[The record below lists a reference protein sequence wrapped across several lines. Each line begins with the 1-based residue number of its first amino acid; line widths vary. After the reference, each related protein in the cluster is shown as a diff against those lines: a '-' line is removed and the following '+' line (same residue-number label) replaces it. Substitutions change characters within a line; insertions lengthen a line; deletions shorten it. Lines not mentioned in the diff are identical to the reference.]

1 MSLRDYYAD
10 EELFVA
16 RTCGRDDGTGPCDEV
31 LVGDDKCPCHDE
43 EEAMEDRLDRE
54 PWLSAQAQHLP
65 DERGG
70 MQCLAHVLSG
80 WPTGEDCPCVKEV
93 AE

>member
-10 EELFVA
+10 EELSIA

-43 EEAMEDRLDRE
+43 N
-54 PWLSAQAQHLP
+54 
-65 DERGG
+65 
-70 MQCLAHVLSG
+70 
-80 WPTGEDCPCVKEV
+80 GEVE
-93 AE
+93 